1 VDYEDSASAEE
12 HKAKYVSEGLRKELS
27 RIGIIE
33 LRAGRSRPQR
43 KTQELQVAIL
53 KSLGNEKSHS
63 QLNLKV
69 GRICNV
75 KEALLVLRDG
85 CC

>member
-1 VDYEDSASAEE
+1 VTKAVRSASRTGR
-12 HKAKYVSEGLRKELS
+12 HKNCWWPYSNHLENTEA
-27 RIGIIE
+27 
-33 LRAGRSRPQR
+33 
-43 KTQELQVAIL
+43 
-53 KSLGNEKSHS
+53 EKSHS

-69 GRICNV
+69 GRICDV